1 MLVVTWMGRKSKKM
15 GSMYTYGWFTLLYKR
30 KYHNTVKR
38 LYSSKNQKEK
48 KKDYLLPSVLDL
60 RYLLAEA
67 LMSPSKIIPLLYGVQ
82 ILLHG
87 NQIILLWL
95 SGIDLKEEHDVKK
108 QGWGDGGGTSLCTV
122 HKAGS
127 RKELCL
133 ILLPFLPTLV
143 RGKGSSLSV
152 LVNLSLGISQL
163 ANKLVVKFSL
173 IWVRAVWP
181 L

>member
-1 MLVVTWMGRKSKKM
+1 
-15 GSMYTYGWFTLLYKR
+15 
-30 KYHNTVKR
+30 
-38 LYSSKNQKEK
+38 
-48 KKDYLLPSVLDL
+48 
-60 RYLLAEA
+60 
-67 LMSPSKIIPLLYGVQ
+67 MSPSKIIPLLYGVQ

-108 QGWGDGGGTSLCTV
+108 QGWGDGGGTSLCIV

-143 RGKGSSLSV
+143 RGKGSPLSV
-152 LVNLSLGISQL
+152 LVNLSLGIFQL

-173 IWVRAVWP
+173 IWVRIVWP

>member
-1 MLVVTWMGRKSKKM
+1 M
-15 GSMYTYGWFTLLYKR
+15 
-30 KYHNTVKR
+30 
-38 LYSSKNQKEK
+38 
-48 KKDYLLPSVLDL
+48 
-60 RYLLAEA
+60 
-67 LMSPSKIIPLLYGVQ
+67 
-82 ILLHG
+82 
-87 NQIILLWL
+87 
-95 SGIDLKEEHDVKK
+95 KK
-108 QGWGDGGGTSLCTV
+108 QGWGDGGGTSLYTV

-152 LVNLSLGISQL
+152 LVTSSLGISQL
-163 ANKLVVKFSL
+163 ANKQVVKFSL